1 MSSNIEMVFLNQLN
15 QSLHMLHLMFGTKI
29 TMEPV
34 EFGEPCF
41 MKVNIDGKAGVIAYK
56 AEPISKEI
64 ALAVQK
70 YYNNLLDEKA
80 DRLPSLRVYGAQ
92 QSREDWENEKPYI
105 TKGATAVFNE
115 LKKDIAARYPGQEF
129 LFSIENMLDEIGLE

>member
-1 MSSNIEMVFLNQLN
+1 MSSNIEMVFLNKLN
-15 QSLHMLHLMFGTKI
+15 QSLDLSRKMFGQKI

-34 EFGEPCF
+34 VFGTPCF
-41 MKVNIDGKAGVIAYK
+41 MTINIDGKTGLIAYK

-64 ALAVQK
+64 AVAIQK
-70 YYNNLLDEKA
+70 YYNNLLEETSDS
-80 DRLPSLRVYGAQ
+80 LPGLRVYGAQ